1 MPGIMMLSESAG
13 GVTDALT
20 TSFTSIGA
28 DLTSMIGKVL
38 PIALPIIGSVM
49 VVTFGIK
56 IFRKVT
62 GAKG

>member
-1 MPGIMMLSESAG
+1 MPGIMMLAESG

>member
-1 MPGIMMLSESAG
+1 MPGIMMLAESG
-13 GVTDALT
+13 GVADALT
-20 TSFTSIGA
+20 TSFTTIGA